1 MMVTPVYVLVRE
13 LGFVCPC
20 AAARGV
26 CVCVGVAPQDT
37 MEVRRYC
44 FEGTLDIG

>member
-26 CVCVGVAPQDT
+26 CVCWCGASGYNGSEKVL
-37 MEVRRYC
+37 
-44 FEGTLDIG
+44 F